1 MPFKAPKVFSFLS
14 LCEVKINFFGLNQSF
29 VDIEVNLSDCFVLL
43 TVDAGTLD
51 RHLGVSI
58 NVTLFVFLW
67 NVYPECLTYCANQ
80 STGCE
85 RQPRE
90 MGRSH
95 CLCYITNL
103 VSQTLKFLSNP
114 EYILLGFS

>member
-1 MPFKAPKVFSFLS
+1 MPFKAPKVFSFLFV
-14 LCEVKINFFGLNQSF
+14 CEVKINFFGLNQSF

-58 NVTLFVFLW
+58 NVTLFVFLR

-90 MGRSH
+90 MGGSH

-103 VSQTLKFLSNP
+103 V
-114 EYILLGFS
+114 